1 MDDDT
6 KKIRINVVQGGDSR
20 DQQALKRNYFYPT
33 GENNTYEFFDPG
45 DDQIVTAPPVLVT
58 GENFSFTLKEM
69 PDVTWTISN
78 FDINDQTATGNWTN
92 THKIELDDG
101 EFHAQAGGGA
111 EEDTSSA
118 AAG

>member
-33 GENNTYEFFDPG
+33 GDNTYEFFDPG
-45 DDQIVTAPPVLVT
+45 DDRIDTTPPVLVT

-78 FDINDQTATGNWTN
+78 FDINAQIATGNWTN
-92 THKIELDDG
+92 THKIELDEG